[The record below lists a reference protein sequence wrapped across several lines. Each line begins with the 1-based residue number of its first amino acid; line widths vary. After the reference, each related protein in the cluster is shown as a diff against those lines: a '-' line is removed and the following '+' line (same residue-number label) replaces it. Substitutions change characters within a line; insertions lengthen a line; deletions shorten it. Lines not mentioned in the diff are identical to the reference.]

1 MEIKLGNVELSR
13 SNNIVHRETKNV
25 LGIKLNS
32 WGWSFC
38 YLNSFH
44 VMLPLL

>member
-1 MEIKLGNVELSR
+1 MEIRLGKIELSL

-25 LGIKLNS
+25 LGIKFNS

-38 YLNSFH
+38 
-44 VMLPLL
+44 